1 MLKKRYEKHINA
13 FLTSYLE
20 DNEEFTGLADTDKL
34 YIYSVLRKLLTL
46 VYQVI
51 RHPNVY
57 PLLLVQSYKSKEIIL
72 KAFREVELIIPTV
85 SNIKIEVVN

>member
-1 MLKKRYEKHINA
+1 MLKKRLEKHINA
-13 FLTSYLE
+13 FLKSYL
-20 DNEEFTGLADTDKL
+20 DDTEEFKELDDSDKL

-57 PLLLVQSYKSKEIIL
+57 PILLVQNYKTKQIIQKAFKEIEI
-72 KAFREVELIIPTV
+72 IIPIIN
-85 SNIKIEVVN
+85 NIKIEVVN

>member
-1 MLKKRYEKHINA
+1 MLKKRLEKHINA
-13 FLTSYLE
+13 FLKSYLD
-20 DNEEFTGLADTDKL
+20 DNEEFRDLDDSDKL

-51 RHPNVY
+51 KYPNVY
-57 PLLLVQSYKSKEIIL
+57 PILLVQNYKSKQIIL
-72 KAFREVELIIPTV
+72 KAFKDVEVIIPAI